1 MEILIESDRFNVW
14 DEETTDGTLGR
25 SVANWLMVGLSR
37 KGFSPKL
44 EKKEFS
50 WQLTIPK
57 EDMELYIKIY
67 SIWKDAQDIGESM
80 LAWRILTGYKLI
92 NKSTILSLFKRP
104 KPERELHK
112 LNWAIK
118 EFISSEPRI
127 KILNMKEDLIEY

>member
-1 MEILIESDRFNVW
+1 MEIIFESDRFNVW

-25 SVANWLMVGLSR
+25 SVANWLMGGLIK

-57 EDMELYIKIY
+57 EDMVLYIKIQ

-80 LAWRILTGYKLI
+80 LAWKILTGYKLI
-92 NKSTILSLFKRP
+92 NRSTILSFFKRP

-112 LNWAIK
+112 LNWSIK
-118 EFISSEPRI
+118 EFISSDKKV

>member
-1 MEILIESDRFNVW
+1 MEILIESNRFNVW
-14 DEETTDGTLGR
+14 NEESTDGTLGK
-25 SVANWLMVGLSR
+25 SVANWLMIGLSR

-57 EDMELYIKIY
+57 EDMVLYIKIQ
-67 SIWKDAQDIGESM
+67 SIWKDAQEVGESM
-80 LAWRILTGYKLI
+80 LAWKILTGYKLI
-92 NKSTILSLFKRP
+92 NKSTILSFFKRAN
-104 KPERELHK
+104 PERELYK

-118 EFISSEPRI
+118 EFISSEQGI